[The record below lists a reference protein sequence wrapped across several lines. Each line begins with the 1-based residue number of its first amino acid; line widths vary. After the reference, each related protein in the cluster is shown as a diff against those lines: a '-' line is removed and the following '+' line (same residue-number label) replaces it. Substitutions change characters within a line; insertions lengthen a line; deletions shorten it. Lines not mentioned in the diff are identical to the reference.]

1 MKTLFALVS
10 MDEVVCKQTE
20 MMRRLLIIKQI
31 SGWGV
36 WCVRACVRACVCAC
50 VCGGGSSWCFI
61 KSTEL
66 GFVSGLLTFV
76 QHQHIRPKKKKKKK
90 GQAESVVEF
99 KRPVNCITSP
109 QTDRQ
114 TG

>member
-36 WCVRACVRACVCAC
+36 WCVCVCMCVRACVRACVRECVRACVCVC

-61 KSTEL
+61 KSAEL
-66 GFVSGLLTFV
+66 GFVSGSLTFV
-76 QHQHIRPKKKKKKK
+76 QTPAHK
-90 GQAESVVEF
+90 
-99 KRPVNCITSP
+99 T
-109 QTDRQ
+109 
-114 TG
+114 

>member
-36 WCVRACVRACVCAC
+36 WCVRACVRACVRVC
-50 VCGGGSSWCFI
+50 VEGGRHGVSSKVQSW
-61 KSTEL
+61 
-66 GFVSGLLTFV
+66 VLLV
-76 QHQHIRPKKKKKKK
+76 D
-90 GQAESVVEF
+90 
-99 KRPVNCITSP
+99 C
-109 QTDRQ
+109 
-114 TG
+114 